1 MRRGKK
7 IWSILLTMVMV
18 FAMMVPVMADDDT
31 IPATAD
37 ITISGT
43 GGTFSA
49 WRLLN
54 ATDGGNGKLAYTF
67 NSKYEDAFEAVIS
80 KTDQDSILAY
90 LEDLRG
96 EAKAAQLRTF
106 ADNMYKYLHDNKVDP
121 DKVSKGNEFN
131 DVAQGYYLI
140 AETEKGADPD
150 TVSKVMLDTKGKN
163 KLTVETKEG
172 TVDFEKKVKE
182 TNDTTGAIS
191 GWQDGADYDIGD
203 AVPFQMKATL
213 PNDFEDYTTYQL
225 TFHDKQS
232 SGLTFNTGTT
242 EDPDDA
248 VTVSVDGKPIT
259 KNYYDVLIAP
269 SGQCGCTFE
278 IKFDN
283 LKAVTDAK
291 NGSVIT
297 VEYTSTLNDDAVIGS
312 VGNPNEAYLEFTNDM
327 YGDGDG
333 TGKTVKDK
341 VIVFTYDFVV
351 NKVDGDENPLTGADF
366 TLYKQ
371 VGTSLVEVARKS
383 VNDDGTTFTFT
394 GLDAGTYK
402 LVETTV
408 PAGYNKADD
417 IEFTITAEYEVSDPD
432 PKFISLTTDVT
443 SITDK
448 NENGILVTDVENN
461 AGVELPSTGGI
472 GTTIF
477 YAAGGILVVGA
488 AVLLFAKKR
497 TENEE

>member
-43 GGTFSA
+43 GNTFSA

-54 ATDGGNGKLAYTF
+54 ATDGGNGKLAYTL

-121 DKVSKGNEFN
+121 DKVSNGNEFN

-163 KLTVETKEG
+163 ELTVETKEG

-203 AVPFQMKATL
+203 AVPFQLKATL

-232 SGLTFNTGTT
+232 SGLTFNRNSVVVKIGNT
-242 EDPDDA
+242 EVA
-248 VTVSVDGKPIT
+248 EGYSVVEKPGCD
-259 KNYYDVLIAP
+259 ND
-269 SGQCGCTFE
+269 CTFHIIFNDLTE
-278 IKFDN
+278 TT
-283 LKAVTDAK
+283 AE

-297 VEYTSTLNDDAVIGS
+297 VEYTSTLNSGAVIGS
-312 VGNPNEAYLEFTNDM
+312 VGNPNEARVEYTNGSSTDE
-327 YGDGDG
+327 
-333 TGKTVKDK
+333 TVWDK

>member
-1 MRRGKK
+1 MKLGKK
-7 IWSILLTMVMV
+7 LWSILLTMAMV
-18 FAMMVPVMADDDT
+18 LSMMVPAMADSTTSTTTDPTTVT
-31 IPATAD
+31 IV
-37 ITISGT
+37 GT
-43 GGTFSA
+43 GNKFSA
-49 WRLLN
+49 WQLLT
-54 ATDGGNGKLAYTF
+54 ATEGNNNNFAYEL
-67 NSKYEDAFEAVIS
+67 NSKYAAVFQTVTNKTTSEDIV
-80 KTDQDSILAY
+80 AY
-90 LEDLRG
+90 ITGLTNADDVRG
-96 EAKAAQLRTF
+96 F
-106 ADNMYKYLHDNKVDP
+106 ADAMYAAIKTAGLAADATTTSNT
-121 DKVSKGNEFN
+121 FN
-131 DVAQGYYLI
+131 LDQGYYLI

-232 SGLTFNTGTT
+232 SGLTFNRNSVVVKIGNT
-242 EDPDDA
+242 EVA
-248 VTVSVDGKPIT
+248 EGYSVVEKPGCD
-259 KNYYDVLIAP
+259 ND
-269 SGQCGCTFE
+269 CTFHIIFNDLTE
-278 IKFDN
+278 TT
-283 LKAVTDAK
+283 AE

-297 VEYTSTLNDDAVIGS
+297 VEYTSTLNSGAVIGS
-312 VGNPNEAYLEFTNDM
+312 VGNPNEARVEYTNGSSTDE
-327 YGDGDG
+327 
-333 TGKTVKDK
+333 TVWDK

>member
-43 GGTFSA
+43 GNTFSA

-54 ATDGGNGKLAYTF
+54 ATDGGNGKLAYTL

-121 DKVSKGNEFN
+121 DKVSNGNEFN

-163 KLTVETKEG
+163 ELTVETKEG

-203 AVPFQMKATL
+203 AVPFQLKATL

-232 SGLTFNTGTT
+232 SGLTFNRNSVVVKIGNT
-242 EDPDDA
+242 EVA
-248 VTVSVDGKPIT
+248 EGYSVVEKPGCD
-259 KNYYDVLIAP
+259 ND
-269 SGQCGCTFE
+269 CTFHIIFNDLTE
-278 IKFDN
+278 TT
-283 LKAVTDAK
+283 AE

-297 VEYTSTLNDDAVIGS
+297 VEYTSTLNSGAVIGS
-312 VGNPNEAYLEFTNDM
+312 VGNPNEARVEYTNGSSTDE
-327 YGDGDG
+327 
-333 TGKTVKDK
+333 TVWDK
-341 VIVFTYDFVV
+341 VIVFRYDFVV

-371 VGTSLVEVARKS
+371 EGTSLVEVARKS

>member
-54 ATDGGNGKLAYTF
+54 ATDGGNGKLAYTL

-121 DKVSKGNEFN
+121 DKVSNGNEFN

-163 KLTVETKEG
+163 ELTVETKEG

-203 AVPFQMKATL
+203 AVPFQLKATL

-232 SGLTFNTGTT
+232 EGLTFNQETVKVYVDDDPNPVGSANYAVVT
-242 EDPDDA
+242 EGLTD
-248 VTVSVDGKPIT
+248 
-259 KNYYDVLIAP
+259 
-269 SGQCGCTFE
+269 GCTFE
-278 IKFDN
+278 IRFAN
-283 LKAVTDAK
+283 LRAVTAAK

-297 VEYTSTLNDDAVIGS
+297 VEYKSTLNSGAVIGS
-312 VGNPNEAYLEFTNDM
+312 VGNPNEARVEYTNGSSTD
-327 YGDGDG
+327 
-333 TGKTVKDK
+333 KTVWDK

-488 AVLLFAKKR
+488 AILLIAKKR